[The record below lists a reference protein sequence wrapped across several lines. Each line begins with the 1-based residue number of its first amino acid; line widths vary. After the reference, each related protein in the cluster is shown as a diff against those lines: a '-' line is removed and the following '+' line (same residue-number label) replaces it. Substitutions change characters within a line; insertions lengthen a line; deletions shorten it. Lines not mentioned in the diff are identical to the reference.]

1 MFGKETDEARS
12 HQEGLEPPFLA
23 AAEKVAKDAHVEAAA
38 ETERRRKDLSQKLS
52 ASAAVEKEIRGVH
65 ASLKVPIAIISI
77 TFDTMCQ
84 CSSKLF
90 CGGRMRN
97 CFSWLQPPGPASILL
112 PTSKTLPRN
121 HRSHLCRKSFCKDP
135 SNLGSRLKISHQPRR
150 RR

>member
-65 ASLKVPIAIISI
+65 ASLKDAEL
-77 TFDTMCQ
+77 
-84 CSSKLF
+84 LF
-90 CGGRMRN
+90 VAAASGPSLN
-97 CFSWLQPPGPASILL
+97 TPPNEQDFAAEPQEPSLQEELLQRPQQPWQQTEDFAPASPAAVMDSDTRL
-112 PTSKTLPRN
+112 PAIQVSWDAN
-121 HRSHLCRKSFCKDP
+121 SS
-135 SNLGSRLKISHQPRR
+135 
-150 RR
+150 